1 MDSKTDELQSPGI
14 SISLPI
20 PAHDPTLFSSKAT
33 NDLLLFLSRHRFN
46 EFTINRLADQ
56 LDYTSN
62 TISRAVDDLENND
75 LVQVRHKGNRR
86 LVAINRE
93 RLTVPDDPIMRIPQV
108 EYHEPTRRAV
118 RDLTDEITDL
128 VAIIL
133 YGSVARGEADRQS
146 DIDLWLLVTEN
157 RAAAQRTANTVAQR
171 LEDERFNTNNERF
184 DFHIDVESVMSI
196 PQYTEDISR
205 IITAGI
211 PVYSTDE
218 FEQAKTIIDNLAE
231 EESSE

>member
-1 MDSKTDELQSPGI
+1 MDSTNEEEQLLGI

-20 PAHDPTLFSSKAT
+20 PANDPSLFSSKAT
-33 NDLLLFLSRHRFN
+33 NDLLLFLSRHRFD
-46 EFTINRLADQ
+46 EFTINRLADR

-75 LVQVRHKGNRR
+75 LVQVHHEGNRR
-86 LVAINRE
+86 LVSINRE
-93 RLTVPDDPIMRIPQV
+93 RLTMPDDPIMRIPQV
-108 EYHEPTRRAV
+108 EYHEPTRKAV
-118 RDLTDEITDL
+118 KELTAEVPNL

-157 RAAAQRTANTVAQR
+157 RAAAQRTATTVAQQ
-171 LEDERFNTNNERF
+171 LEDERFNATNERF
-184 DFHIDVESVMSI
+184 DFHIDVESVRSI

-205 IITAGI
+205 IINAGI
-211 PVYSTDE
+211 PVFSTDE
-218 FEQAKTIIDNLAE
+218 FEQATRIIDNLAAE
-231 EESSE
+231 QSNE